1 MKCPSLEALVEISL
15 IPRNS
20 ILRQLPYLRPGSLNL
35 ISSFH
40 HWWNSSYCSRCSVFL
55 PTWVSIQKSKVSYN
69 PLYIHESIELTGFLH
84 VSWSKHR
91 MNVVRSFNPWCGKMT
106 IPTFHQS
113 HRTWLTPW
121 QEKKR
126 TLLHQSFHW
135 EWLPC
140 LEETHLDSGRK
151 QPSSWKDCK
160 DRKVLSSHPR
170 MLGCNHQEAT
180 NDFGSHQG
188 CWANPEPISGGT
200 DRKPRLKSTGKCCSF
215 CSKNHRGGPYYV
227 TLIHGKAQEM
237 LQTIRQEDW
246 IVGEVVS
253 IQWDIFQQNLAMFRT
268 QNVTTHCSGLWTGLL
283 IPDDDFVSQDAR
295 SFRARWSSN
304 KKRKDFEW
312 LKTSTFT
319 NITWLY
325 TNIYI

>member
-1 MKCPSLEALVEISL
+1 
-15 IPRNS
+15 
-20 ILRQLPYLRPGSLNL
+20 
-35 ISSFH
+35 
-40 HWWNSSYCSRCSVFL
+40 
-55 PTWVSIQKSKVSYN
+55 
-69 PLYIHESIELTGFLH
+69 
-84 VSWSKHR
+84 
-91 MNVVRSFNPWCGKMT
+91 
-106 IPTFHQS
+106 
-113 HRTWLTPW
+113 
-121 QEKKR
+121 
-126 TLLHQSFHW
+126 
-135 EWLPC
+135 
-140 LEETHLDSGRK
+140 
-151 QPSSWKDCK
+151 
-160 DRKVLSSHPR
+160 
-170 MLGCNHQEAT
+170 
-180 NDFGSHQG
+180 
-188 CWANPEPISGGT
+188 
-200 DRKPRLKSTGKCCSF
+200 LKSTGKYCSF

-325 TNIYI
+325 TNIYIYR